1 MLLVLSFNQP
11 KFCPVVSWEANGTTV
26 ANDTMIGLSTIGM
39 FIDTDNAIYVND
51 QETNSVQIWYER
63 KTEPMIIKPENLNAS
78 KGIFVTNDGDIYLD
92 NGELTGRVDKCSK
105 SSNSSVPVMYVN
117 GSCFGLFV
125 DRDKNLYCSL
135 RDQHRIVK
143 RSLCCDSNTSTTTVA
158 GNGANGSAPNML
170 NQPSGIFV
178 DIKLNLYVADYGNNR
193 IQLFEYGELSGRTLV
208 DGSLLNGP
216 TDIKVDA
223 DGNLFIVDQGNHRIV
238 RFGSNGL
245 YCIIGCSG
253 ANGAESDQFN
263 LPFALAFD
271 TYGDI
276 FVLDGDNRRIQKFR
290 LARNACVTY
299 NRPKFCPNATW
310 NVDGIT
316 VFDQSLIGNHARGI
330 FVDSNDTLYAVAQDR
345 SQILT
350 LFKNSTNLLSPT
362 NFLLANYTGI
372 IVSIEGEIYLENGTE
387 SGRIVQWAKNTN
399 TSVSVAYFPG
409 NCFGLFIDQSNSL
422 YCSMKEKNRVV
433 KMSLNGKMS
442 KIVNVA
448 GTGTSGSGL
457 EQFSGPWGIFVDN
470 NFTLYVADSGNN
482 RIQRFQLGENI
493 GATIAGNGTPND
505 LMLNNPTDI
514 ILDLD
519 GNLFIAG
526 NDNSRIIRVIHDAY
540 HCVVGCNR
548 NSTSPSE
555 KLNKSYAVRFDSRGN
570 LFVADECNHRIQK
583 FTLAT
588 NSCDSTTTEAP
599 TTQVVTEALTIQVT
613 TEAPTSQEI
622 TTAEAAETTTKASTT
637 LATTIQSTT
646 AAATTTTTTTTTA
659 STSSTT
665 SSNTSERDS
674 TATSIICNTS
684 NSSCDLLKPCQNDG
698 TCRNT
703 QTGND
708 CYVCLCSRGFNGTH
722 CEFDHRPCKPYT
734 CLNNGTC
741 KETSDSLF
749 VCTCLSGW
757 QGVHCEFMVNFC
769 DNFTC
774 LNNGTCRSSL
784 SNYTCCSPPSVRL
797 AMAPNSLELP
807 IKARR
812 NDEFYISAYIEL
824 FCMNSIEA
832 VSQWAITNCT
842 TNCSSSISLNR
853 PIITTL
859 SEIHIPAKKLEYGIY
874 EVKLTVSSVNIPIV
888 TASAVGYIEIIP
900 TGIMANLVS
909 NGTSMITHDPQ
920 QYLTLDPGRF
930 SEDPDE
936 KEFNSI
942 VSPCK

>member
-1 MLLVLSFNQP
+1 
-11 KFCPVVSWEANGTTV
+11 
-26 ANDTMIGLSTIGM
+26 
-39 FIDTDNAIYVND
+39 
-51 QETNSVQIWYER
+51 
-63 KTEPMIIKPENLNAS
+63 
-78 KGIFVTNDGDIYLD
+78 
-92 NGELTGRVDKCSK
+92 
-105 SSNSSVPVMYVN
+105 MYVN

-135 RDQHRIVK
+135 RDQHRVVK
-143 RSLCCDSNTSTTTVA
+143 RSLCCDSNKSTTIVA

-193 IQLFEYGELSGRTLV
+193 IQLFEYGNLNGMTLV

-276 FVLDGDNRRIQKFR
+276 FVLDRDNRRIQKFR

-387 SGRIVQWAKNTN
+387 SGRIVKWTKNTN

-409 NCFGLFIDQSNSL
+409 YCYGLFIDHNNSL
-422 YCSMKEKNRVV
+422 YCSMKEKNAVV
-433 KMSLNGKMS
+433 KMSLNDKTS
-442 KIVNVA
+442 KIVNVT

-457 EQFSGPWGIFVDN
+457 DQFSKPWGIFVDN
-470 NFTLYVADSGNN
+470 NFTLYVAECGNN
-482 RIQRFQLGENI
+482 RIQRFQLGEKN
-493 GATIAGNGTPND
+493 GTTIAGNGTTIAGNGT
-505 LMLNNPTDI
+505 LKNLELKCPTDI
-514 ILDLD
+514 ILDAD
-519 GNLFIAG
+519 GNLFIAD

-548 NSTSPSE
+548 NSTTVSE

-570 LFVADECNHRIQK
+570 LFVADEYNHRIQN

-599 TTQVVTEALTIQVT
+599 TTQVT
-613 TEAPTSQEI
+613 TEAPITQE
-622 TTAEAAETTTKASTT
+622 TTAAAESTTKASTI

-646 AAATTTTTTTTTA
+646 AAGTTIKPATTTTTTLTTTSTSTSA
-659 STSSTT
+659 STST
-665 SSNTSERDS
+665 S
-674 TATSIICNTS
+674 
-684 NSSCDLLKPCQNDG
+684 
-698 TCRNT
+698 T
-703 QTGND
+703 QTTN
-708 CYVCLCSRGFNGTH
+708 
-722 CEFDHRPCKPYT
+722 
-734 CLNNGTC
+734 
-741 KETSDSLF
+741 
-749 VCTCLSGW
+749 
-757 QGVHCEFMVNFC
+757 
-769 DNFTC
+769 
-774 LNNGTCRSSL
+774 SSL
-784 SNYTCCSPPSVRL
+784 S
-797 AMAPNSLELP
+797 PNS
-807 IKARR
+807 
-812 NDEFYISAYIEL
+812 
-824 FCMNSIEA
+824 
-832 VSQWAITNCT
+832 
-842 TNCSSSISLNR
+842 
-853 PIITTL
+853 
-859 SEIHIPAKKLEYGIY
+859 
-874 EVKLTVSSVNIPIV
+874 
-888 TASAVGYIEIIP
+888 
-900 TGIMANLVS
+900 
-909 NGTSMITHDPQ
+909 
-920 QYLTLDPGRF
+920 
-930 SEDPDE
+930 
-936 KEFNSI
+936 
-942 VSPCK
+942 